1 MCEKD
6 LASTFYNKHTLR
18 ISRLNKLM
26 NIHAYSISKVNG
38 PGNRFVLWTQGCSKG
53 CSECFNPLTW
63 SFKRNIS
70 LTPEEIF
77 ELIKNYDIDGVTITG
92 GDPLEQED
100 ILSLLM
106 LISTLDLRKGVILFT
121 GYSIDEI
128 NKDFLL
134 RKSLSYIDVL
144 IDGRYEKDKKISS
157 GLRGSENQN
166 ILYFSDKIKPDEIMI
181 DQEIEVGLRDDKI
194 YVTGFPNISR
204 KILRELGVIIK

>member
-1 MCEKD
+1 
-6 LASTFYNKHTLR
+6 
-18 ISRLNKLM
+18 M

-63 SFKRNIS
+63 SFKENIS

-121 GYSIDEI
+121 GYLIDEI

-166 ILYFSDKIKPDEIMI
+166 IIYFSDKIKPEELRFDHMVEIGYFNG
-181 DQEIEVGLRDDKI
+181 ELSA
-194 YVTGFPNISR
+194 TGFPYID
-204 KILRELGVIIK
+204 KKYLKEFGIKMR